1 MTIAETELIT
11 RARQGDTSAF
21 GSLYERYL
29 DDIYRYVYYRVADQF
44 EAEDLTENVFL
55 KAWQALPQFRSRGA
69 TFRAWLYRI
78 AHNAVID
85 HHRTKKPVMTL
96 EAAHDLGDE
105 APSPESA
112 AEAAQEHVRLL
123 SALDRLKPNLRRVV
137 LCRFVNGLSHAQ
149 TAEVMGIREGHV
161 RVLQYRALKGLRAFL
176 LEETD

>member
-1 MTIAETELIT
+1 M
-11 RARQGDTSAF
+11 
-21 GSLYERYL
+21 
-29 DDIYRYVYYRVADQF
+29 
-44 EAEDLTENVFL
+44 
-55 KAWQALPQFRSRGA
+55 
-69 TFRAWLYRI
+69 
-78 AHNAVID
+78 ID
-85 HHRTKKPVMTL
+85 HHRTKKPVVAL

-105 APSPESA
+105 APLPESA

-123 SALDRLKPNLRRVV
+123 SALDRLKPNLRRVI